1 MKKTEKVKGYIY
13 TIIGI
18 VSLAAIIIDTATD
31 VTTIEKIINR
41 EDYFFYDPKIIP
53 ILLEFPSM
61 IFAELCLFCVLLP
74 FRKKTFAF
82 MNKLMIP
89 VIVYAW
95 AALIIGILLS
105 IVISFYPL
113 GTDYYKCDSTSVV
126 SSGSH
131 YAKTKEVCKEKA
143 WKPSDD

>member
-1 MKKTEKVKGYIY
+1 
-13 TIIGI
+13 
-18 VSLAAIIIDTATD
+18 
-31 VTTIEKIINR
+31 
-41 EDYFFYDPKIIP
+41 
-53 ILLEFPSM
+53 
-61 IFAELCLFCVLLP
+61 
-74 FRKKTFAF
+74 